1 MKKQIIYIIL
11 IGCLL
16 PLTMW
21 AQPAPVMGTLLLN
34 GKEIPAEYVISGGR
48 ASLGSGRNAC
58 IPQYSVG
65 RVIVPKEI
73 TVDETTYPVTA
84 ISSMAFRLC
93 TKINFVQLP
102 EGVKR
107 IGNFAFKGC
116 RSLLVVVLPSTLE
129 SIGSGAFIG
138 LGLRGIYCQGNNPP
152 TWEYNDVFCRH
163 EGGIGSTNTYS
174 NTTTTLYVPEEVR
187 EGYEQSAF
195 SDENLGWTPPDG

>member
-34 GKEIPAEYVISGGR
+34 GQEVPAEYVMSGEK

-58 IPQYSVG
+58 IPHYSQG

-73 TVDETTYPVTA
+73 TVDGTTYPVTA
-84 ISSMAFRLC
+84 VSSMAFRLC
-93 TKINFVQLP
+93 NNINFVQLP

-116 RSLLVVVLPSTLE
+116 SSLLVVVLPSTLE

-138 LGLRGIYCQGNNPP
+138 LGLRGIYCQGNTPP
-152 TWEYNDVFCRH
+152 KWEFNDVFCRH
-163 EGGIGSTNTYS
+163 
-174 NTTTTLYVPEEVR
+174 
-187 EGYEQSAF
+187 
-195 SDENLGWTPPDG
+195 